1 MVVDVKSEIYFQV
14 YTSIPVMLLL
24 TLLWG
29 HSLIAMSFLTSTFFN
44 SVKVATSQSYYA
56 AYSLLLI
63 LLPLSIL
70 LCIRHCTG
78 YRLLFH
84 QPMYRNPLPL
94 VRHLTI
100 FSNIQVIITGAHA
113 GPYNLWPAFAFY
125 RAMFQLGKACAIGWC
140 PSTRDFTLEDE
151 AVIACGYMLFSS
163 SILFLLAWYAPLSS
177 GRGGYA
183 SVHDLIRAS

>member
-44 SVKVATSQSYYA
+44 SVKVATSEHITPRSIFIVVDSTSPQYFVMHS
-56 AYSLLLI
+56 SL
-63 LLPLSIL
+63 
-70 LCIRHCTG
+70 
-78 YRLLFH
+78 YRLSSASSSTNVS
-84 QPMYRNPLPL
+84 QPSPL
-94 VRHLTI
+94 VSHLTI
-100 FSNIQVIITGAHA
+100 FSNIQVIITGVHA

-163 SILFLLAWYAPLSS
+163 SILFLLAWYAPLSTV
-177 GRGGYA
+177 GEVGTR
-183 SVHDLIRAS
+183 VCMI